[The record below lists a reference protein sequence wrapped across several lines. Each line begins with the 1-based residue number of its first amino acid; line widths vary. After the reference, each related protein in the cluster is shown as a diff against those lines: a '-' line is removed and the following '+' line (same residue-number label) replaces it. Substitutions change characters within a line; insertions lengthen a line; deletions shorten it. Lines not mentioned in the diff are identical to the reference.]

1 MSTQDEEST
10 GFVTGTVTN
19 QEETGSVLHELS
31 VRVTVIICK

>member
-10 GFVTGTVTN
+10 GFVTSNVTN
-19 QEETGSVLHELS
+19 QEETGTVLHELS